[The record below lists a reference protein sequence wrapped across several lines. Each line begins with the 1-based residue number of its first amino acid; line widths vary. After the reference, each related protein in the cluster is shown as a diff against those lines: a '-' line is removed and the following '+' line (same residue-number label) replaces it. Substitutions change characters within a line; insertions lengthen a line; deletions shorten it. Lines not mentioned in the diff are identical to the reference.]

1 MSDFALE
8 LILISTFGDDYES
21 MIAAGDENPFAFLAS
36 NSTRDLGV
44 VLKARNLRNL
54 LLETIAKRRARAGGA
69 SFDFLSMYMDAT
81 DKKGVA
87 FTDSELLDELI
98 TLIVAGFETSANTLN
113 WVWYLLAGHPQVEER
128 LLNECSNLMPN
139 VSAVNPETLAEMTYA
154 QQVLEEVLRLYPP
167 VWLFTRRSQADDELD
182 EFDVPSG
189 TDIYLS
195 PYILH
200 RTARHWPDPDRFDP
214 DRFDLERL
222 ATERMAK
229 NDRPYFPFSLGPRRL
244 SRRVL
249 FVPRNEGPP
258 RPSAAQISYDARQPG
273 GAWHRT
279 RHQSAIGIRHTAQTR
294 RKDRMKLYSTLI
306 DLLDEARGKDREIR
320 FIDGKS
326 DETTLRFGDLWDRAT
341 ALLGSLQA
349 RGMQPGDE
357 LVIFSKS
364 NQSFVVA
371 YWAAMLGGIVPVPV
385 AVGISDE
392 HRIKLFRILRQLE
405 RGTLFTELGLLERLL
420 EFSKSREMDEV
431 SAILE
436 SRTVLMSDVTPGD
449 SGTVYDASA
458 DDIAFIQ
465 YSSGSTSDPKGVCLT
480 HANLCANVRAII
492 EATQWGEQDRS
503 LSWMPLTHD
512 MGLIGYHLS
521 VMAAGMDHAVMDT
534 NVFVRRPLLWMLKTS
549 ELQATQLCSPNFGY
563 KHFLKLFERKGLP
576 DGTDL
581 SCVRLILN
589 GAEPISYDLCEEFLT
604 ALAPYGLKRSTMF
617 PVYGLAEATV
627 GVTVGSP
634 GDEFSR
640 VTMHR
645 HSLSIGEPYVV
656 ADAGDAD
663 AVSFVKVGNAIRDC
677 EIRLADDNDNIVERR
692 AHRAY
697 PAQGRQRDRKDLRR
711 RGSHGRAVYD
721 RRLVTHR

>member
-1 MSDFALE
+1 
-8 LILISTFGDDYES
+8 
-21 MIAAGDENPFAFLAS
+21 
-36 NSTRDLGV
+36 
-44 VLKARNLRNL
+44 
-54 LLETIAKRRARAGGA
+54 
-69 SFDFLSMYMDAT
+69 
-81 DKKGVA
+81 
-87 FTDSELLDELI
+87 
-98 TLIVAGFETSANTLN
+98 
-113 WVWYLLAGHPQVEER
+113 
-128 LLNECSNLMPN
+128 
-139 VSAVNPETLAEMTYA
+139 
-154 QQVLEEVLRLYPP
+154 
-167 VWLFTRRSQADDELD
+167 
-182 EFDVPSG
+182 
-189 TDIYLS
+189 
-195 PYILH
+195 
-200 RTARHWPDPDRFDP
+200 
-214 DRFDLERL
+214 
-222 ATERMAK
+222 
-229 NDRPYFPFSLGPRRL
+229 
-244 SRRVL
+244 
-249 FVPRNEGPP
+249 
-258 RPSAAQISYDARQPG
+258 
-273 GAWHRT
+273 
-279 RHQSAIGIRHTAQTR
+279 
-294 RKDRMKLYSTLI
+294 MKLYSTLI
-306 DLLDEARGKDREIR
+306 DLLDEARGKDRGIH

-357 LVIFSKS
+357 LVIFSTS

-420 EFSKSREMDEV
+420 EFSKSREMNEV

-449 SGTVYDASA
+449 SGTVYDASP

-634 GDEFSR
+634 GDKFSR
-640 VTMHR
+640 VIMHR

-677 EIRLADDNDNIVERR
+677 EIRLTDDTDNTVEGGRIGHIQLKGASVTEKIYGDEEATGALFTTDGWLRTGDCGVFVDDQLVITGREKDIIIVNGQNYYPHDIEEIIAQIDGLDLGKTVVAGANPSGKQTEELLVFVLFRQDLESFVPLAEQVRNIVGEHAGLEVDHVIPVPKIPKTTSGKVQRVHLLNAYFDGEYSNLIADMSPGDVEQDEFDNDPLVAELEQICREFSKDRVIGPDDNLFEVGVSSLTLTEIVLAIEEKHPGKLDISDLFDYPTLREIAGFMRR
-692 AHRAY
+692 
-697 PAQGRQRDRKDLRR
+697 
-711 RGSHGRAVYD
+711 
-721 RRLVTHR
+721 

>member
-1 MSDFALE
+1 
-8 LILISTFGDDYES
+8 
-21 MIAAGDENPFAFLAS
+21 
-36 NSTRDLGV
+36 
-44 VLKARNLRNL
+44 
-54 LLETIAKRRARAGGA
+54 
-69 SFDFLSMYMDAT
+69 
-81 DKKGVA
+81 
-87 FTDSELLDELI
+87 
-98 TLIVAGFETSANTLN
+98 
-113 WVWYLLAGHPQVEER
+113 
-128 LLNECSNLMPN
+128 
-139 VSAVNPETLAEMTYA
+139 
-154 QQVLEEVLRLYPP
+154 
-167 VWLFTRRSQADDELD
+167 
-182 EFDVPSG
+182 
-189 TDIYLS
+189 
-195 PYILH
+195 
-200 RTARHWPDPDRFDP
+200 
-214 DRFDLERL
+214 
-222 ATERMAK
+222 
-229 NDRPYFPFSLGPRRL
+229 
-244 SRRVL
+244 
-249 FVPRNEGPP
+249 
-258 RPSAAQISYDARQPG
+258 
-273 GAWHRT
+273 
-279 RHQSAIGIRHTAQTR
+279 
-294 RKDRMKLYSTLI
+294 MKLYSTLI

-320 FIDGKS
+320 FIDGENK
-326 DETTLRFGDLWDRAT
+326 ETTLRFGDLWDRAT

-357 LVIFSKS
+357 LVIFSTS
-364 NQSFVVA
+364 NQSFVIA

-392 HRIKLFRILRQLE
+392 HRVKLFRILRQLE

-420 EFSKSREMDEV
+420 EFSKSREMEEV

-449 SGTVYDASA
+449 NGTVYNASS

-492 EATQWGEQDRS
+492 EATQWNDQDRS

-534 NVFVRRPLLWMLKTS
+534 NVFVRRPLLWMLKTN
-549 ELQATQLCSPNFGY
+549 ELRSTQLCSPNFGY

-604 ALAPYGLKRSTMF
+604 ALSSFGLKRSTMF

-640 VTMHR
+640 VIMHR
-645 HSLSIGEPYVV
+645 HSLSIGEPYEV

-677 EIRLADDNDNIVERR
+677 EIRLADDTDNIVDGGRIGHIQLRGASVTEKIYGDDDATGALFTTDGWLRTGDCGVFVDDQLVITGREKDILIVNGQNYYPHDIEEIIARIDGLDLGKTVVAGANPSGKQTEELLVFVLYRQDLESFAPLADQVRNIVGEHAGLEVDHVIPVPKIPKTTSGKVQRVHLLKAYFDGEYSNLIADMSPGDMEPDEFDNDPLVAELEQICREFSKDRVIGPDDNLFEVGVSSLTLTEIVLAIEEKHPGKLDISDLFDYPTLREIAGFMRR
-692 AHRAY
+692 
-697 PAQGRQRDRKDLRR
+697 
-711 RGSHGRAVYD
+711 
-721 RRLVTHR
+721 